1 MPARENGGGDRPEL
15 SVVCPLYNEEESVV
29 PLVDS
34 VRAALEGAMSW
45 ELILVDDG
53 SADGTVAAAVSC
65 ADDPRIRL
73 IPLSRNYG
81 QSTATQ
87 AGFDA
92 ARGRV
97 IATMDGDLQNDP
109 RDIPLLVD
117 KLREGFDLV
126 VGYRLARKDRLVT
139 RKIPSRVANFLIR
152 VVTGVP
158 IIDNGCSLKVYRR
171 ELIELLGLYSDMH
184 RFIPAL
190 AVGATGAQIAQVP
203 VRHHPRLYGESKY
216 GLARVWKVLTDL
228 ATVTTLRWFRERPLL
243 LFAYGGIAAAVC
255 GTAFAIG
262 QLAATFEGL
271 PGVVHS
277 GAAAMF
283 FGLSLYLFMV
293 GFIAQVAMHELSE
306 EFARVRSG
314 GRAR

>member
-1 MPARENGGGDRPEL
+1 MAARGNGGPDRPEL
-15 SVVCPLYNEEESVV
+15 SVVCPLYNEEESVA

-34 VRAALEGAMSW
+34 VRAALEGGMSW

-53 SADGTVAAAVSC
+53 SVDGTVAAAESC
-65 ADDPRIRL
+65 AADPRVRL

-109 RDIPLLVD
+109 RDIPTLVD
-117 KLREGFDLV
+117 KLGEGFDLV
-126 VGYRLARKDRLVT
+126 VGYRLARQDRLVT
-139 RKIPSRVANFLIR
+139 RKIPSRAANFLIR
-152 VVTGVP
+152 IVTGVP

-171 ELIELLGLYSDMH
+171 ELVDLMGLYSDMH

-190 AVGATGAQIAQVP
+190 AVGASGAQIAQVP
-203 VRHHPRLYGESKY
+203 VRHHPRLYGQSKY

-243 LFAYGGIAAAVC
+243 LFAYGAIVAAIC
-255 GTAFAIG
+255 GTAFAVA
-262 QLAATFEGL
+262 QLVATFDGL

-306 EFARVRSG
+306 EFARAPARG
-314 GRAR
+314 GSR